1 MLLHLQILCS
11 TSEHDCFSLCRVTG
25 NARKQGCKAG
35 CIPDRSSNIEVFSH
49 LGEEGLPSPL
59 LLEIA
64 VTIIV
69 AFTVR
74 QLLTS
79 LAEHAAKQASHSSQS
94 LTQHFVIWQPERRP

>member
-1 MLLHLQILCS
+1 M
-11 TSEHDCFSLCRVTG
+11 TG
-25 NARKQGCKAG
+25 NARKEGCKAE

-79 LAEHAAKQASHSSQS
+79 LAEHAAKQASHSS
-94 LTQHFVIWQPERRP
+94 

>member
-1 MLLHLQILCS
+1 M
-11 TSEHDCFSLCRVTG
+11 
-25 NARKQGCKAG
+25 
-35 CIPDRSSNIEVFSH
+35 EVFTH
-49 LGEEGLPSPL
+49 LGDQGLPSGL

-79 LAEHAAKQASHSSQS
+79 LAEHAAKQVSQCMRSHHVQMSVP
-94 LTQHFVIWQPERRP
+94 FVAFERLAKDRCDRRCGILCTNS